1 MRYLPLTKQDRAE
14 MFKAV
19 GISDIN
25 ELYSAIPSGILKRSE
40 KIDLPPHQGEIEV
53 ESYLRDLAN
62 ENIPATKTAFFLGCG
77 VYNHHIPATVDYI
90 IQRSEFLTA
99 YTPYQPEIAQG
110 TLTYI
115 FEFQTYIARL
125 TGMDVANASMYD
137 GATAAA
143 EAALMALRV
152 KPGRKKIQ
160 SLTCVN
166 PQYRDVIKTNL
177 RYHEDIEFV
186 VGNND
191 PDENTACVMVQTPN
205 FFGTIIQLEKLREK
219 CDRAGAL
226 LVVVVT
232 EILSLGLLPP
242 PEMADIVC
250 GEAQSVG
257 VNMSYGGPHLGFF
270 ACKKAFIRQ
279 MPGRLCGETVDADGK
294 RSFVLTLSTREQH
307 IRREKATSNI
317 CTNQGLMA
325 LAFTVHMSLL
335 GEIGFKQLARIN
347 HQKACRLADALSG
360 IKGIKILNKTFF
372 NEFTMEVPVDANAL
386 VKKMA
391 DKNIIAGYA
400 ADKDK
405 VILAATELTTE
416 KDIETLVN
424 ALKAEV
430 NNNNEK

>member
-1 MRYLPLTKQDRAE
+1 
-14 MFKAV
+14 MFQAI
-19 GISDIN
+19 GINDIN
-25 ELYSAIPSGILKRSE
+25 QLYSAIPSDILKRSDN
-40 KIDLPPHQGEIEV
+40 INLPPHQGEIEV
-53 ESYLRDLAN
+53 EAHLRELASQN
-62 ENIPATKTAFFLGCG
+62 TSATRTAFFLGCG

-143 EAALMALRV
+143 EAALMALRI
-152 KPGRKKIQ
+152 KKDRKKIQ
-160 SLTCVN
+160 ALTCVN
-166 PQYRDVIKTNL
+166 PQYKDVIKTNL
-177 RYHEDIEFV
+177 RYHENIEYIV
-186 VGNND
+186 SNED
-191 PDENTACVMVQTPN
+191 PDENTACVIVQTPN
-205 FFGTIIQLEKLREK
+205 FFGTIIQLEKIREK
-219 CDRAGAL
+219 CDKVGAL
-226 LVVVVT
+226 MVVVVT
-232 EILSLGLLPP
+232 EILSLGLLPAP
-242 PEMADIVC
+242 VMADIVC
-250 GEAQSVG
+250 GEAQSIG
-257 VNMSYGGPHLGFF
+257 VNMSFGGPHLGFF
-270 ACKKAFIRQ
+270 ACKKEFIRQ

-294 RSFVLTLSTREQH
+294 RSFTLTLSTREQH

-325 LAFTVHMSLL
+325 LAFTVHISLL
-335 GEIGFKQLARIN
+335 GEIGFKQLAKIN
-347 HQKACRLADALSG
+347 HQKACRLADAVSG
-360 IKGIKILNKTFF
+360 IKGVKILNKTFF

-391 DKNIIAGYA
+391 DNNIVAGYA

-424 ALKAEV
+424 ALKKEV
-430 NNNNEK
+430 SNK